1 MAIFLLTNDILI
13 YRKTSQI
20 SPSTYP
26 TVRGRKFTL
35 LGGSDMIKKLDHFV
49 LTVKDIEKTIHFYTV
64 ILGMQKETFGEG
76 RIALRFGNQK
86 INLHQAGH
94 EFEPKA
100 KHPLPGSADLCFI
113 TEEKIESIINHLQKH
128 NVEIEEG
135 PVKRTGAV
143 GPIVSVYIR
152 DPDYNLIELSNY
164 LD

>member
-1 MAIFLLTNDILI
+1 MI
-13 YRKTSQI
+13 YLCIEKPLRFYLVLAL
-20 SPSTYP
+20 PSF
-26 TVRGRKFTL
+26 KL
-35 LGGSDMIKKLDHFV
+35 LGGNEMIKKLDHFV
-49 LTVKDIEKTIHFYTV
+49 LTVKDIKKTIYFYTV

-76 RIALRFGNQK
+76 RIVLRFGQQK

-100 KHPLPGSADLCFI
+100 KQPLPGSADLCFI
-113 TEEKIESIINHLQKH
+113 TEEKIESVIHHLQKH
-128 NVEIEEG
+128 NTEIEEG

-164 LD
+164 VD

>member
-1 MAIFLLTNDILI
+1 MI
-13 YRKTSQI
+13 YLCIEKPLRFYLVLAL
-20 SPSTYP
+20 PSF
-26 TVRGRKFTL
+26 KL
-35 LGGSDMIKKLDHFV
+35 SGGNEMIKKLDHFV

-76 RIALRFGNQK
+76 RIALRFGEQK

-94 EFEPKA
+94 EFKPKA
-100 KHPLPGSADLCFI
+100 KQPLPGSADLCFI
-113 TEEKIESIINHLQKH
+113 TEEKIESVIHHLQKH

-152 DPDYNLIELSNY
+152 DPDHNLIELSNY
-164 LD
+164 VD